1 MADNSDVMDK
11 IKELNNQDAL
21 NSKKQ
26 VAIQGND
33 GALKY
38 ISYDSKTKQY
48 NVQTRSGGSANLRGN
63 NPGNIIATAGS
74 EKWEG
79 VVGTR
84 VDPEGRKFLV
94 FDSMASGQSA
104 AKNLL
109 NSSQWLFYGAVCAFG
124 SGIAC
129 LLSEG
134 LRHKKNW
141 FYVVKGI
148 AIAVTILFIVVIFAY
163 KNQCDIQA
171 IVFGKKY
178 TTAKANAILLTTTL
192 VSVISGFLGLLFQT
206 GGIALNLVYGVDD

>member
-1 MADNSDVMDK
+1 M
-11 IKELNNQDAL
+11 
-21 NSKKQ
+21 
-26 VAIQGND
+26 
-33 GALKY
+33 
-38 ISYDSKTKQY
+38 
-48 NVQTRSGGSANLRGN
+48 
-63 NPGNIIATAGS
+63 S
-74 EKWEG
+74 EKNFKEKLAEKQSLFKG
-79 VVGTR
+79 IACAVGGLA
-84 VDPEGRKFLV
+84 VIVGGLFYLLV
-94 FDSMASGQSA
+94 TDLY
-104 AKNLL
+104 LL

-148 AIAVTILFIVVIFAY
+148 AIVVTILFIVVIFAY

-206 GGIALNLVYGVDD
+206 GGIVLNLVYGVDD